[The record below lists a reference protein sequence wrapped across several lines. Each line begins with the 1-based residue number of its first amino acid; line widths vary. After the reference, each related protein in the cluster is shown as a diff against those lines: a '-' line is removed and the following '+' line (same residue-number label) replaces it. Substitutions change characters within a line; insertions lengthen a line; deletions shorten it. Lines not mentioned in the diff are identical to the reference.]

1 LEAAAM
7 IRATLG
13 LQAAAQ
19 QVWDAI
25 VVGAGPAGGFA
36 AHQLARQKVKV
47 LLVDKANFPRWK
59 VCGCCL
65 NGRALS
71 FLQRGGLGSLM
82 PSRGGVPLRQV
93 VLTCRGKSAWL
104 PLSAGMALSREA
116 FDAALIEEAM
126 KAGAAFIPETQARL
140 GYGNSSSR
148 RVILRQGNHEIE
160 TTTRLV
166 LAADGLGG
174 RLINGAL
181 PGGPIRV
188 AGSRIGVGVMAATGP
203 SCYRDGVIFMACGAG
218 GYVGAVRLEHGR
230 LAVAAAFD
238 PAFFKHAGTPGQ
250 AASAILREA
259 GQPPIPAVTEVPWRG
274 TPSFTRRASGL
285 AAHRLFVLGDA
296 AGFVEPFTGEG
307 IAWALASGA
316 AVTPLALR
324 AIRSWEPILQ
334 DQWTAEYQGVIIRR
348 QWACRAV
355 ASLLRRPRLTH
366 LLVRVLSSLPSLAA
380 PVLGYLNQP
389 VSLLSGNEA

>member
-1 LEAAAM
+1 M
-7 IRATLG
+7 IRATLS
-13 LQAAAQ
+13 LEAAGR
-19 QVWDAI
+19 QVWEAV
-25 VVGAGPAGGFA
+25 VVGGGPAGAFA
-36 AHQLARQKVKV
+36 AHQLARRSSKV

-71 FLQRGGLGSLM
+71 VLRCGGLDSLA
-82 PSRGGVPLRQV
+82 PSRGGVPLHQV
-93 VLTCRGKSAWL
+93 VLTCKGKSASL
-104 PLSAGMALSREA
+104 PLSSGMALSREA
-116 FDAALIEEAM
+116 FDAALIEEAI

-140 GYGNSSSR
+140 GCCDSSSR
-148 RVILRQGNHEIE
+148 QVILRQNNHEIE

-181 PGGPIRV
+181 PGRTIRV
-188 AGSRIGVGVMAATGP
+188 AGSRIGAGVISVARP
-203 SCYRDGVIFMACGAG
+203 SCYRDGIIFMACGTG

-238 PAFFKHAGTPGQ
+238 PTFLKHAGTPGL

-259 GQPPIPAVTEVPWRG
+259 DQPPIPAVTELPWRG
-274 TPSFTRRASGL
+274 TPRLTRRASRL
-285 AAHRLFVLGDA
+285 AADRLFVLGDA

-316 AVTPLALR
+316 AVTPFALR
-324 AIRSWEPILQ
+324 AIRSWEPNLE
-334 DQWTAEYQGVIIRR
+334 DQWTAEYQGKVARR
-348 QWACRAV
+348 QWACRSV
-355 ASLLRRPRLTH
+355 ACLLRRPRLTH

-380 PVLGYLNQP
+380 PMLGYLNQP
-389 VSLLSGNEA
+389 VSLLTGNEA

>member
-1 LEAAAM
+1 M
-7 IRATLG
+7 IRATLSLETAG
-13 LQAAAQ
+13 R
-19 QVWDAI
+19 QVWEA
-25 VVGAGPAGGFA
+25 VVFGGGPAGAFA
-36 AHQLARQKVKV
+36 AHQLARGNVKV

-71 FLQRGGLGSLM
+71 ILQCGGLGSLAS
-82 PSRGGVPLRQV
+82 SRGGVPLYEV
-93 VLTCRGKSAWL
+93 VLTCKGKSATL
-104 PLSAGMALSREA
+104 PLSSGMALSREA
-116 FDAALIEEAM
+116 FDAALIEEAT

-140 GYGNSSSR
+140 GRCDSSSR
-148 RVILRQGNHEIE
+148 QVILRQSNHEIE

-181 PGGPIRV
+181 PGRPTRV
-188 AGSRIGVGVMAATGP
+188 AGSRIGAGVIAAIGP
-203 SCYRDGVIFMACGAG
+203 SCYRDGVIFMAYGAG
-218 GYVGAVRLEHGR
+218 SYVGAVRLEHGR

-238 PAFFKHAGTPGQ
+238 PAFLKHAGTPGV

-259 GQPPIPAVTEVPWRG
+259 GQPPIPAVTELPWRG
-274 TPSFTRRASGL
+274 TPSFTRRASRL
-285 AAHRLFVLGDA
+285 ATHRLFVLGDA
-296 AGFVEPFTGEG
+296 AAFVEPFTGEG

-316 AVTPLALR
+316 AVTPFALR

-334 DQWTAEYQGVIIRR
+334 DQWTAEYQGVVARR
-348 QWACRAV
+348 QWACRTV

-366 LLVRVLSSLPSLAA
+366 LLVRVLSSVPSLAA
-380 PVLGYLNQP
+380 PMLDYLNQP
-389 VSLLSGNEA
+389 VSLLTGNKA